1 MPSATYL
8 TVEEAARKYGV
19 KKKVLTQL
27 IADGMV
33 QTRETSTGDLLVVA
47 ENNGNN
53 QESQTKEEIIAE
65 KFAHLREQ
73 PISASEASRKYSEV
87 HGVPISHVL
96 FGRWAKAGY
105 ITVIERGY
113 RLQMDEADVA
123 YCAEI
128 FAQKYQE
135 YGGTMSGVRIFDEDG
150 NPYQLKYPEVAEQLR
165 IERRLARQ
173 TVNTEMSK

>member
-19 KKKVLTQL
+19 RKKVLTQL

-47 ENNGNN
+47 EKNGNGL
-53 QESQTKEEIIAE
+53 ESQTKEEIIAAR
-65 KFAHLREQ
+65 FAHLRAE
-73 PISASEASRKYSEV
+73 PISASEASRKYSKL
-87 HGVPISHVL
+87 HGVTISQPL
-96 FGRWAKAGY
+96 FSRWAKAGH
-105 ITVIERGY
+105 IEVLERGY
-113 RLQMDEADVA
+113 RLQLDEADVA

-128 FAQKYQE
+128 YARKYSE
-135 YGGTMSGVRIFDEDG
+135 YKGQMSGVRIFDEEG

-165 IERRLARQ
+165 AERRLTRQ
-173 TVNTEMSK
+173 QANNR